1 LESSPVAFAWDDAN
15 ITHLARHNIR
25 PEEAEQCYRNDPLVI
40 EEQYVNREDRY
51 LALGETDAGRR
62 LAVVFTIRQ
71 HRVRFITAYAM
82 TREQQEIYE
91 EG

>member
-15 ITHLARHNIR
+15 ITH
-25 PEEAEQCYRNDPLVI
+25 
-40 EEQYVNREDRY
+40 
-51 LALGETDAGRR
+51 LGETDAGRR

-91 EG
+91 KG